1 MALELVRHAVYV
13 ADSGVEACPPPHFP
27 SALSSRCPCLSRL
40 SHVHCHR
47 STQDSCLHQVRRI
60 VAIWGSRHVLP
71 ARVVALMN
79 NIADG
84 YGCAPPLSRELG
96 CVCVCVSALPLEC
109 NVECVGVRHV
119 PPNARLGFA
128 SVDIPEAELEVR
140 AAAVCAAV
148 CAFRHTVHTTLGVM
162 LCRCQLR
169 LSTYR
174 RHLCGWTDSTVRG
187 HGCWTA
193 SPCTHPEAYLIR
205 SCPCSLLTVH
215 RRSKPVVS

>member
-1 MALELVRHAVYV
+1 MPPSPLPFRPFFSLPLLVAPFSRPLPQEHPRFVLA
-13 ADSGVEACPPPHFP
+13 P
-27 SALSSRCPCLSRL
+27 SASYCCHLGFAPRVTGTGCGVDEQHRGRVRL
-40 SHVHCHR
+40 
-47 STQDSCLHQVRRI
+47 
-60 VAIWGSRHVLP
+60 
-71 ARVVALMN
+71 
-79 NIADG
+79 
-84 YGCAPPLSRELG
+84 CATTFAG
-96 CVCVCVSALPLEC
+96 IGVCVCVSALPLEC